1 MTMNAY
7 TLHCLTQIDNFATL
21 CALILVH
28 DPILSGCP
36 SGPSQPMLYELMVI
50 LPSHISDNEVDGT
63 IDTLAKLV
71 EHAGGTVEKKQSLG
85 KIKLAYPIKRQRHG
99 VYAMFYVEVPSDKM
113 QKLDQN
119 LRLADEVV
127 RHMLIA
133 RPEGIPTFDFKMV
146 SYTAP
151 LTAEG
156 RRANERDER
165 APKSSDKVAEKSA
178 VVTEEISEKLDAIL
192 ESDIM
197 KGV

>member
-1 MTMNAY
+1 
-7 TLHCLTQIDNFATL
+7 
-21 CALILVH
+21 
-28 DPILSGCP
+28 
-36 SGPSQPMLYELMVI
+36 MLYELMAI

-63 IDTLAKLV
+63 IDTIAKLV
-71 EHAGGTVEKKQSLG
+71 ENAGGTVEKKESLG

-99 VYAMFYVEVPSDKM
+99 VYAMLYIEVSSDSM

-133 RPEGIPTFDFKMV
+133 RPDGIPTTEFKMV
-146 SYTAP
+146 SYTPP

-165 APKSSDKVAEKSA
+165 APKAVEKVAEKAAEAS
-178 VVTEEISEKLDAIL
+178 EEISGKLDAIL

-197 KGV
+197 KSV

>member
-1 MTMNAY
+1 
-7 TLHCLTQIDNFATL
+7 
-21 CALILVH
+21 
-28 DPILSGCP
+28 
-36 SGPSQPMLYELMVI
+36 MLYELMAI
-50 LPSHISDNEVDGT
+50 LPSHISDNEIDGT
-63 IDTLAKLV
+63 IDILAKLV
-71 EHAGGTVEKKQSLG
+71 ENAGGKVEKTQNLG

-99 VYAMFYVEVPSDKM
+99 VYAMLYVEVSSDQMK
-113 QKLDQN
+113 KLDQN

-133 RPEGIPTFDFKMV
+133 RPEGIPTAEFKMV

-165 APKSSDKVAEKSA
+165 APKPIDKVVEKSA
-178 VVTEEISEKLDAIL
+178 VATEEISGKLDAIL

>member
-1 MTMNAY
+1 
-7 TLHCLTQIDNFATL
+7 
-21 CALILVH
+21 
-28 DPILSGCP
+28 
-36 SGPSQPMLYELMVI
+36 MLYELMAI

-63 IDTLAKLV
+63 IDTIAKLV
-71 EHAGGTVEKKQSLG
+71 ENAGGTVEKKQSLG

-99 VYAMFYVEVPSDKM
+99 VYAMLYVEVPSDKM

-133 RPEGIPTFDFKMV
+133 RPDGIPTTEFKMV

-165 APKSSDKVAEKSA
+165 TPKSSDKVAEKA
-178 VVTEEISEKLDAIL
+178 AGATEEISEKLDAIL

-197 KGV
+197 KNV